1 MSGLMIARAF
11 KGRVSM
17 YSLEPTQPVRSR
29 RARGY
34 LLAALACATAT
45 FLGFAPTYFLKP
57 FLPSPEL
64 PPLVHW
70 HGAAFTAWVALFATQ
85 TWLIDRRRRDLHRR
99 LGIGGLLLAAL
110 MVVLGLLTAIGAARR
125 GTAAPGFDAAA
136 FMIVPGLSIVLFA
149 IFVTLGAAWR
159 RHPDYHKRL
168 MLLATLSIMGPSLA
182 RLPALAGQPPNVPL
196 GVALVTLFVVASIV
210 LDWRSHR
217 RPHPVLLWGGLLL
230 IASAPVRIVI
240 ARSESWTGLAQRIV
254 QSL

>member
-1 MSGLMIARAF
+1 MS
-11 KGRVSM
+11 
-17 YSLEPTQPVRSR
+17 SLEPAQPVRSQ

-34 LLAALACATAT
+34 LLAALLCATAT

-70 HGAAFTAWVALFATQ
+70 HGLVFTAWIVLFAIQ

-99 LGIGGLLLAAL
+99 LGIAGLLLAAL
-110 MVVLGLLTAIGAARR
+110 MVVFGLLTTIGAARR
-125 GTAAPGFDAAA
+125 GIAAPGFDTAA
-136 FMIVPGLSIVLFA
+136 FMIVPALSIALFA
-149 IFVTLGAAWR
+149 IFVALGAAWR
-159 RHPDYHKRL
+159 SRPDYHKRL
-168 MLLATLSIMGPSLA
+168 MLLATLSIMGPALA

-196 GVALVTLFVVASIV
+196 GVALVTLFVVAAIA

-217 RPHPVLLWGGLLL
+217 RLHPVMLWGGLLL
-230 IASAPVRIVI
+230 IASVPARIAI
-240 ARSESWTGLAQRIV
+240 ARSESWTGFAQRIV

>member
-1 MSGLMIARAF
+1 MSLMEPAR
-11 KGRVSM
+11 S
-17 YSLEPTQPVRSR
+17 Q

-45 FLGFAPTYFLKP
+45 VLGFAPTYFLKP

-70 HGAAFTAWVALFATQ
+70 HGAVFTAWVALFATQ

-110 MVVLGLLTAIGAARR
+110 MVVLGLLTTIGAARR
-125 GTAAPGFDAAA
+125 GIAAPGFDTAA

-149 IFVTLGAAWR
+149 IFVALGAAWR
-159 RHPDYHKRL
+159 SRPEYHKRL
-168 MLLATLSIMGPSLA
+168 MLLATLSIMGPALA
-182 RLPALAGQPPNVPL
+182 RLPALAGKPPNVPL
-196 GVALVTLFVVASIV
+196 GVALVMAFVRVSIA

-217 RPHPVLLWGGLLL
+217 RLHPVLLWGGLLL
-230 IASAPVRIVI
+230 IASAPLRIAI
-240 ARSESWTGLAQRIV
+240 ARSESWTAIAHRIV
-254 QSL
+254 HWL